1 MPNILDIPQRSSSL
15 GSVRLRQRM
24 IDESHMNL
32 YLRPPVEDFNILDF
46 DVVDEVME
54 VGNIYGEMMLK
65 AWTESSRRKPV

>member
-24 IDESHMNL
+24 IDESHVNL

>member
-1 MPNILDIPQRSSSL
+1 
-15 GSVRLRQRM
+15 
-24 IDESHMNL
+24 MNL